1 MKIKKLK
8 TTLPIFV
15 DNKIKSDIVSFS
27 ISKNKLLN
35 IIFEYYMD
43 KKLYFNNLESFN
55 GKILQFNLNKNMD
68 LLYDDEIESNK
79 IKSEAQY
86 LRDIIFN
93 YSNLPKY
100 KREEIIFK
108 KSFEILYESIEDKI
122 KIKFIYNK
130 KLRNVEP
137 LFLISGDRD
146 SRNYLYCYCL
156 KSEEYRVYKVR
167 NIESVRRTI
176 ERIEK
181 SDYFYASQ
189 VKENFDPFLS
199 YGREVVVKLNDTGK
213 RLLDVIVENRPKVL
227 KVDDDIYTFECAI
240 KKAQVY
246 FPQFLSNMEVLE
258 PQILRE
264 WFIKEYKKAYE
275 VYKEERNGE

>member
-68 LLYDDEIESNK
+68 LLYDDVIESNK

>member
-1 MKIKKLK
+1 MKIKKLR

-15 DNKIKSDIVSFS
+15 YNIIEEDISSFN

-43 KKLYFNNLESFN
+43 KNLYFNNLESFN
-55 GKILQFNLNKNMD
+55 GRVLQFNLNKNMD
-68 LLYDDEIESNK
+68 LLYDDVIESNK

-93 YSNLPKY
+93 YINLSKY
-100 KREEIIFK
+100 KREEVIFK
-108 KSFEILYESIEDKI
+108 KSFEILNEAIEDKV
-122 KIKFIYNK
+122 KIKFIYNQ

-137 LFLISGDRD
+137 LFIISGDRD

-167 NIESVRRTI
+167 DIESVRRTI
-176 ERIEK
+176 GKIEK
-181 SDYFYASQ
+181 ADYFYANK

-199 YGREVVVKLNDTGK
+199 YGREVVVKLNDTGEK
-213 RLLDVIVENRPKVL
+213 LLDIIVENRPKVL
-227 KVDDDIYTFECAI
+227 NVDGDIYTFECAI

-246 FPQFLSNMEVLE
+246 FPQFLKNMEVLE

-264 WFIKEYKKAYE
+264 WFIKEYKEAYE
-275 VYKEERNGE
+275 IYEEERDGE

>member
-1 MKIKKLK
+1 VKIKKLK

-68 LLYDDEIESNK
+68 LLYDDVIESNK